1 MAIFYTWHLQNDFKM
16 AKKSKQ
22 RVKLTLEDTHRKI
35 IDETGKEV
43 TLYPVLIIYKHPKTK
58 KTRKLLGAKIGS
70 KDGKTLINDRG
81 EYVPYKKSGYVDKKS
96 LHLKMLYG

>member
-1 MAIFYTWHLQNDFKM
+1 MS
-16 AKKSKQ
+16 KKSKQ
-22 RVKLTLEDTHRKI
+22 GIKLTPKDTYRKM

-43 TLYPVLIIYKHPKTK
+43 TLYPVLIISQHPKTGR
-58 KTRKLLGAKIGS
+58 TRKLLGAKIGS
-70 KDGKTLINDRG
+70 KNGKTLINDRG

>member
-1 MAIFYTWHLQNDFKM
+1 M

-22 RVKLTLEDTHRKI
+22 RIKFTPEDTYRKM

-43 TLYPVLIIYKHPKTK
+43 TLYPVLIISQHPKTGR
-58 KTRKLLGAKIGS
+58 TRKLLGAKIGS
-70 KDGKTLINDRG
+70 KNGKTLINDKG
-81 EYVPYKKSGYVDKKS
+81 EYVPYKMCGYVDKTS